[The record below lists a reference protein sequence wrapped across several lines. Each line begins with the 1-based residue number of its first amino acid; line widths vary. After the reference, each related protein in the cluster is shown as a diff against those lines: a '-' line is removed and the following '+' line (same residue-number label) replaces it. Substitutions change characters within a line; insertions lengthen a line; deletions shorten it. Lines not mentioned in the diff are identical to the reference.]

1 MKYLKRHLLPLLF
14 YIVLQTYNMLKFRY
28 TFILC
33 WLVITTNA
41 QFKPE
46 VKSYNEYINKAKICF
61 VKKDYSGAVK
71 NYETAIKYCTPQKQD
86 ISVAAYWYELAKDT
100 IKAEETFIESILS
113 GCENNERNYPEFL
126 TADKNSERFAQ
137 FVKKTNTIVKE
148 FNRRI
153 DVPFSL
159 LVKTLYT
166 KDQYIRDDAFLDNKD
181 SIIKKFAWDYMYTT
195 DTTNMRQLVS
205 YMQEYG
211 APNADKLSD
220 DVLTNFKMIV
230 HHNIATPKQSEL
242 KEELRRIIT
251 QAIYDGKLPSSFLYN
266 ALDYEQVLLGKKE
279 LYGTYYRYTADKKIT
294 YPNLLDIK
302 SIDKR
307 REGWLLLPLYWSM
320 RYNFDGRYQLPEG
333 YVYNED

>member
-1 MKYLKRHLLPLLF
+1 
-14 YIVLQTYNMLKFRY
+14 MLKFSY

-33 WLVITTNA
+33 WLVITANA

-71 NYETAIKYCTPQKQD
+71 NYETAIKYRNPQKQD
-86 ISVAAYWYELAKDT
+86 ISTAAYWYELAKDT
-100 IKAEETFIESILS
+100 IMAEKTFIESILS

-126 TADKNSERFAQ
+126 TANNKTERFKTFQ
-137 FVKKTNTIVKE
+137 KKV
-148 FNRRI
+148 
-153 DVPFSL
+153 DVASKTFKAKADIPFSM
-159 LVKTLYT
+159 LVITLYT
-166 KDQYIRDDAFLDNKD
+166 KDQYIREDVFLNNKD

-205 YMQEYG
+205 YIQEYG
-211 APNADKLSD
+211 VPNADKLSN

-230 HHNIATPKQSEL
+230 HHNIATPKQCEL

-251 QAIYDGKLPSSFLYN
+251 QAIYDGTLPVSFLYN

-294 YPNLLDIK
+294 YPNLLDVN

-307 REGWLLLPLYWSM
+307 REDWLLLPLYWSM